1 MELTGNPIWRIKYLR
16 SDLLKHTNFLS
27 EAQDFVSK
35 HEITSITFFVSIM
48 LTEPGRGGLERDF
61 NQREMTKEELLS
73 LNHKWVEERME
84 EAAKSAEKHWAL
96 GTNAD

>member
-16 SDLLKHTNFLS
+16 SELLKHTNFLS

-35 HEITSITFFVSIM
+35 HEIMSITFFVSIM
-48 LTEPGRGGLERDF
+48 LTEPGSGGLERDF
-61 NQREMTKEELLS
+61 NEQEMTKEELLS
-73 LNHKWVEERME
+73 LNQKWVKERME
-84 EAAKSAEKHWAL
+84 EAAKSAEKHWGL